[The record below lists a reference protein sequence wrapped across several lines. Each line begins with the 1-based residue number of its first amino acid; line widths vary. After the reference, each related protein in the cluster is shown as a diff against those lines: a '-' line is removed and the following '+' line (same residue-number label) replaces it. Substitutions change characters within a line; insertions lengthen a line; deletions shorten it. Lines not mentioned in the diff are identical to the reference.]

1 MSNKATWSEAH
12 SYCMEHYT
20 DLATFQ
26 TKNELDTLESLLG
39 LDTVYWIGLQK
50 VNNVWIW
57 SDGQEVTFTQW
68 SREEPKKNGNDDCA
82 VMRGGS
88 WYDASCNVN
97 VAFLCYE
104 VEPILVNENKT
115 WEEALEH
122 CRALDSDPNSSY
134 VYDLL
139 HLNYKG
145 FNSSVRTT
153 ILDAQTPEVWIGLRF
168 LEGGWLWVTG
178 NSLHDQLPACPAAGQ
193 NCGTMSKKGEVQL
206 SNCSKKKNFICAKN

>member
-1 MSNKATWSEAH
+1 IGHLSIFTLGFIFGLSLFVQAFLQKKIYFSVSNKATWSEAH

-104 VEPILVNENKT
+104 PLISKRLN
-115 WEEALEH
+115 H
-122 CRALDSDPNSSY
+122 SDS
-134 VYDLL
+134 V
-139 HLNYKG
+139 
-145 FNSSVRTT
+145 
-153 ILDAQTPEVWIGLRF
+153 
-168 LEGGWLWVTG
+168 
-178 NSLHDQLPACPAAGQ
+178 
-193 NCGTMSKKGEVQL
+193 
-206 SNCSKKKNFICAKN
+206 FICIVFQRYNFTPFFLSLLTDGL